1 MPIILKILF
10 LKNVWT
16 FNFGVFKYSIFI
28 VDKLLFV
35 PLLKSISTKI
45 NAFISL
51 RVPISVLN
59 EMLNVTEFTR
69 LKIDTWESF

>member
-1 MPIILKILF
+1 MTIILKILF
-10 LKNVWT
+10 LKNVWA

-35 PLLKSISTKI
+35 PLLKSIPTKI